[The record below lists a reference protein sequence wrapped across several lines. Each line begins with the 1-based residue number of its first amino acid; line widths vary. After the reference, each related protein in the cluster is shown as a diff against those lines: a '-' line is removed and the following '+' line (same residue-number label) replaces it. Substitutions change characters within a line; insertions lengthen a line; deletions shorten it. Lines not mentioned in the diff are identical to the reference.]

1 VELNDIDID
10 ATLKNAKELLEQ
22 EKDLSPA
29 IRATMDILIL
39 VVQLFANR
47 IGLNS
52 RNSSKPPSTDPN
64 RPKNLSKSSGNNPGG
79 QHGHKGETLEKVS
92 KPDETL
98 VINIDRKTL
107 PQGHYTEDGFETRQ
121 VFDIHICRKVTE
133 YQAQVLVD
141 EKGKR
146 FVAPFPEG
154 VSKAVQYGKQV
165 KAHAVYMSQYQ
176 LIPYA
181 RIQEYFTE
189 QLQIPISKG
198 SVFNFNKVAYGLLGS
213 FSEITKRSLIDSY
226 RMNVDETG
234 INIGGKRKWLHC
246 ASNDLWTDFFPH
258 EKRGCEAMDSRGIIP
273 EFNGVLCHDHWKP
286 YYGYEQL
293 LHSLCNAHHSRELT
307 RANEQDGQLWA
318 KEMDELLKEIN
329 KAVHDAGGAIDDT
342 SANDYRQQYKDLL
355 GKAEIECPPPKEEDK
370 KKGTRGR
377 QKRSKSR
384 NLLERLINYEDD
396 VLRFMTDPQVPF
408 TNNQGE
414 NDIRMT
420 KVQQKISGCFRS
432 WEGANIF
439 CRVRGYLSTCQKHG
453 VSSSEAMTLLF
464 DGKLPDFCY
473 QQPDE
478 N

>member
-1 VELNDIDID
+1 VELKDIDID

-29 IRATMDILIL
+29 IKATMDILIL
-39 VVQLFANR
+39 VVHLFANR
-47 IGLNS
+47 VGLNS

-64 RPKNLSKSSGNNPGG
+64 RPKDPPKNSDNKPGG

-107 PQGHYTEDGFETRQ
+107 PEGRYTEDGFETRQ

-154 VSKAVQYGKQV
+154 VGKAVQYGKKV

-189 QLQIPISKG
+189 
-198 SVFNFNKVAYGLLGS
+198 
-213 FSEITKRSLIDSY
+213 ITKRNLIDSY
-226 RMNVDETG
+226 RINADETG

-258 EKRGCEAMDSRGIIP
+258 QKRGCEAMDARGIIP
-273 EFNGVLCHDHWKP
+273 EFCGVLCHDHWKP
-286 YYGYEQL
+286 YYSYEQL

-307 RANEQDGQLWA
+307 RAHEQDGQLWA
-318 KEMDELLKEIN
+318 KEMDELLKRIN
-329 KAVHDAGGAIDDT
+329 NAVHDAGGAIDER
-342 SANDYRQQYKDLL
+342 SAKDYRQQYKDLL
-355 GKAEIECPPPKEEDK
+355 EKAEKECPPPKEEDK
-370 KKGTRGR
+370 EKGKRGR

-396 VLRFMTDPQVPF
+396 VLRFMTDPEIPF
-408 TNNQGE
+408 TNNLGE

-473 QQPDE
+473 PQPDE

>member
-1 VELNDIDID
+1 MKLNDIDID

-29 IRATMDILIL
+29 IKAAMDILIL
-39 VVQLFANR
+39 MVHLFANR

-64 RPKNLSKSSGNNPGG
+64 RSKDPPKSSGNNPGG
-79 QHGHKGETLEKVS
+79 QHGHKGETLEKIS

-107 PQGHYTEDGFETRQ
+107 PQGHYIEDGFETRQ

-198 SVFNFNKVAYGLLGS
+198 SIFNFNKVAYGLLGS
-213 FSEITKRSLIDSY
+213 FSEITKRYLIDSY
-226 RMNVDETG
+226 KMNVDETG
-234 INIGGKRKWLHC
+234 INMGGKRKWLHC
-246 ASNDLWTDFFPH
+246 ACNGLWTDFFPH
-258 EKRGCEAMDSRGIIP
+258 E
-273 EFNGVLCHDHWKP
+273 
-286 YYGYEQL
+286 
-293 LHSLCNAHHSRELT
+293 
-307 RANEQDGQLWA
+307 
-318 KEMDELLKEIN
+318 
-329 KAVHDAGGAIDDT
+329 
-342 SANDYRQQYKDLL
+342 
-355 GKAEIECPPPKEEDK
+355 
-370 KKGTRGR
+370 
-377 QKRSKSR
+377 
-384 NLLERLINYEDD
+384 
-396 VLRFMTDPQVPF
+396 
-408 TNNQGE
+408 
-414 NDIRMT
+414 
-420 KVQQKISGCFRS
+420 
-432 WEGANIF
+432 
-439 CRVRGYLSTCQKHG
+439 
-453 VSSSEAMTLLF
+453 
-464 DGKLPDFCY
+464 
-473 QQPDE
+473 
-478 N
+478 